1 MCGLASALWYAMT
14 HLRALLSPA
23 VKLMLRLKYPYKFAV
38 IGLLAVSELL
48 FLFYPLAVNL
58 QSSINTTRQELAGL
72 VVDQPLLS
80 LIQLIQQHRGLS
92 AAVVGGVSNL
102 KAQRSVKEGEV
113 QAALAQVELAVA
125 QVGRQLDIV
134 ADWHAARAGWER
146 LRSTGLQMSI
156 DANRNAHTALI
167 KELLKLV
174 NKVGDTSFLILDPDA
189 DSYYLMDAVTNNLPG
204 TLELLGQL
212 RAHGTGVLA
221 SKVIND
227 GGRTSFA
234 GEVAVLHSKR
244 EELDAG
250 LKKVQY
256 FSPRIAARIA
266 QFSDNFRDAT
276 DAILEIVSTDIVAA
290 RFTTDP
296 ERYVEKTT
304 AAINL
309 GFTQAH
315 ELLFPALR
323 HALEARISRM
333 QAQIFRGAALV
344 IAFLL
349 LFSYLATGV
358 YLAVMSSIRALQQ
371 GAERM
376 AQGDLS
382 TPIVLE
388 TRDELVLVAG
398 SFNSMAQQL
407 SQRTDQLHQ
416 TGANLSQVLADYEK
430 DHPLAALASVIPAL
444 AHDLNTPLGNTNL
457 AASCLRAKITEF
469 RAKELSGNLHR
480 SDLNAFLKNVDEGVD
495 IIEKSA
501 LRASDLASKLKQF
514 SIDQASERRRTFE
527 LDKLLDEVLTT
538 LAPTL
543 RQAAW
548 RIQRKIPDGLA
559 LDSYPG
565 PLGQVLLN
573 LVQNAAVHAFEGR
586 TDGLLVL
593 EAWPLP
599 DQRVCLSI
607 TDNGCGMA
615 PDILSKIFAPFF
627 TTKLG
632 KGGSGVGL
640 TYALRL
646 VKDTLGGTLEVESE
660 PGKGTKFT
668 LTLPCVAPDVAAPAT
683 TAARAIA

>member
-38 IGLLAVSELL
+38 IGLLAVSEILY
-48 FLFYPLAVNL
+48 LFYPLAQNL
-58 QSSINTTRQELAGL
+58 RSTIDTTRQELSGL
-72 VVDQPLLS
+72 EVSQGVLS
-80 LIQLIQQHRGLS
+80 LIQLIQQDRRLS
-92 AAVVGGVSNL
+92 AAEISGARQLQAEREV
-102 KAQRSVKEGEV
+102 KQAQV
-113 QAALAQVELAVA
+113 QAALAKVELAINVHG
-125 QVGRQLDIV
+125 QRLNIIS
-134 ADWHAARAGWER
+134 DWQNATAVWNTLRDSGLR
-146 LRSTGLQMSI
+146 LSL
-156 DANRNAHTALI
+156 DANRDAHTALI
-167 KELLKLV
+167 QQLLMLI
-174 NKVGDTSFLILDPDA
+174 NKVGDRSFLALDPNANSD
-189 DSYYLMDAVTNNLPG
+189 YLIDAVTGNLPG
-204 TLELLGQL
+204 TLELVGQL
-212 RAHGTGVLA
+212 RVHGAMALSA
-221 SKVIND
+221 KAIDDD
-227 GGRTSFA
+227 GRARFA

-244 EELDAG
+244 DELDAS
-250 LKKVQY
+250 LKKIELS
-256 FSPRIAARIA
+256 SPLMAARIA
-266 QFSDNFRDAT
+266 NFSRQFQLAT
-276 DAILEIVSTDIVAA
+276 DEILQIVKDDIVEA
-290 RFTTDP
+290 RFATDP
-296 ERYVEKTT
+296 ERYVEKAT
-304 AAINL
+304 AAIDL
-309 GFTQAH
+309 GFAQAH
-315 ELLFPALR
+315 ELLLPVLKDL
-323 HALEARISRM
+323 LEARISRM
-333 QAQIFRGAALV
+333 QQQYFQGAALA
-344 IAFLL
+344 IGFML
-349 LFSYLATGV
+349 LFCYLAAGV

-430 DHPLAALASVIPAL
+430 DHPLAALASVIPAI

-457 AASCLRAKITEF
+457 AASFLREKIGRFQSTLD
-469 RAKELSGNLHR
+469 AGTLHR
-480 SDLNAFLKNVDEGVD
+480 SDLNTFLKNVDEGVD

-668 LTLPCVAPDVAAPAT
+668 LTLPCVAPDVAAPAAP
-683 TAARAIA
+683 AAA